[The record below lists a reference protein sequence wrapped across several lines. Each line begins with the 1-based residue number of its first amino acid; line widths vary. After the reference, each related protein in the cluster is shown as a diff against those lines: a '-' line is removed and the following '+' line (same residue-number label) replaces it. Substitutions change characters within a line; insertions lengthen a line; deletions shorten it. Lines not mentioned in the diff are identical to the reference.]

1 MAKLS
6 KKEVGDLVGI
16 DTKNLANYI
25 SRGKLEVNTDGEID
39 TEVLK
44 NAAFIE
50 KYKRKKEIKQS
61 RRKDTEEI
69 SEGISGNGRP
79 AVSVRDRSDSTIEV
93 FEKLER
99 QKLEAQVLEL
109 QERATKARLSNE
121 QKQGDFIKTEHALF
135 LITKFSEENNAT
147 WENVLEDF
155 STAMS
160 AKYGLPREEMTAIK
174 QDKIAAINRARE
186 KTIQA
191 VKASMRK
198 FQSEVAVLRGRGEHD

>member
-6 KKEVGDLVGI
+6 KKEVGELVGI

-25 SRGKLEVNTDGEID
+25 SRGKLETNEDGEID
-39 TEVLK
+39 TDILK

-50 KYKRKKEIKQS
+50 KYKRKAEIKKT
-61 RRKDTEEI
+61 RLVVETP
-69 SEGISGNGRP
+69 EGLSGNGKP
-79 AVSVRDRSDSTIEV
+79 AISVKDKSDSVLEL

-109 QERATKARLSNE
+109 QERAKKTKLSNE
-121 QKQGDFIKTEHALF
+121 QKAGDFIKTEHALF

-155 STAMS
+155 STSMC

-174 QDKIAAINRARE
+174 QTKIEAINKARE

-191 VKASMRK
+191 VKVAMRK
-198 FQSEVAVLRGRGEHD
+198 FQSETAIQRGRGEHD